1 MPASAANDGK
11 ITRDCVPIWS
21 RPENAAVTTAPA
33 DRMQAPATS
42 GLVVAVVLCCLL
54 VVAAMWVAVEYVAA
68 RERSARIAET
78 RLENAR
84 LARVLEEHTIRTL
97 AYLDELALVMKERF
111 ERQGTSFDLPSFFDS
126 LQVPKALVR
135 NAVITDESGYVVLGS
150 HGAPH
155 TYLGDREHIRVHT
168 ERDSGKLFVGKPVLA
183 RVNGNWSIV
192 VTRRANRPDGSL
204 LGVIGIALDPFYFSD
219 FYKDVDLGRDG
230 IVALVGRDGVI
241 RARLPPGREQMIG
254 RDVSNATLFARLK
267 QAPAGTYVAR
277 AVTIDDTERIYAY
290 RTVRDYPLIV
300 TVGTSV
306 RESLAPVAAPRRTYR
321 MLAAIGTAVMM
332 AVAWALAHLVRRRD
346 HAEAAAHHYL
356 HELHRKAN
364 QLEQARTEAEA
375 GARVKSQFLAT
386 MSHEIRTPMNALM
399 SVLELLQ
406 QSRLDQE
413 QKQLAHIA
421 REAAAGLLRVLD
433 DVLDLARMEA
443 GRLTLERAP
452 FDPRAP
458 LREAHAL
465 FSEAARAK
473 GVDLRLRIAD
483 GVPPGVLGDPG
494 RLRQLLINL
503 ISNALKFTEHGSIE
517 ATLARVPHSPPDIG
531 ACRLRFEVTD
541 TGIGIGDEEQ
551 PRLFAPFVQADA
563 STTRRYG
570 GTGLGLAI
578 CKHLAELMDGAIG
591 VHSVPG
597 QGSMFWFEVTLQ
609 TAGRIESAVVTAPA
623 G

>member
-1 MPASAANDGK
+1 
-11 ITRDCVPIWS
+11 
-21 RPENAAVTTAPA
+21 
-33 DRMQAPATS
+33 
-42 GLVVAVVLCCLL
+42 
-54 VVAAMWVAVEYVAA
+54 
-68 RERSARIAET
+68 
-78 RLENAR
+78 
-84 LARVLEEHTIRTL
+84 
-97 AYLDELALVMKERF
+97 
-111 ERQGTSFDLPSFFDS
+111 
-126 LQVPKALVR
+126 
-135 NAVITDESGYVVLGS
+135 
-150 HGAPH
+150 
-155 TYLGDREHIRVHT
+155 
-168 ERDSGKLFVGKPVLA
+168 
-183 RVNGNWSIV
+183 
-192 VTRRANRPDGSL
+192 
-204 LGVIGIALDPFYFSD
+204 
-219 FYKDVDLGRDG
+219 
-230 IVALVGRDGVI
+230 
-241 RARLPPGREQMIG
+241 MIG

-277 AVTIDDTERIYAY
+277 AVTLDDIERIYAY
-290 RTVRDYPLIV
+290 RAVRDYPLIV

-321 MLAAIGTAVMM
+321 MLAAIGTAVMI

-541 TGIGIGDEEQ
+541 TGIGIPAAQADVFNRFYRGQ
-551 PRLFAPFVQADA
+551 PRGTAAGQ
-563 STTRRYG
+563 G
-570 GTGLGLAI
+570 GAGLGLAI
-578 CKHLAELMDGAIG
+578 TQRILELHGSQMAVQRAPGEGSTFSFVLPGPSADMGA
-591 VHSVPG
+591 
-597 QGSMFWFEVTLQ
+597 GSAST
-609 TAGRIESAVVTAPA
+609 RP
-623 G
+623 